1 MPQNPRPMNFNPKG
15 ESKFKSLKLIV
26 GLTLAVIIIA
36 YGLFEAFDF
45 LCGPTLTV
53 SSPQDGQT
61 VKDSF
66 VQVSGNTKRIAKM
79 YIDGRQVF
87 ARNDGSFSEPLL
99 LGYGYN
105 IIEVK
110 VEDQFGRRITKKLGL
125 VLE

>member
-1 MPQNPRPMNFNPKG
+1 MNFNPKG